1 LDAAPIVVRVAALG
15 AVCIFL
21 GRYELGICFGTSTD
35 AYSDIVMSFN

>member
-21 GRYELGICFGTSTD
+21 GRYEFGIYFGASTD
-35 AYSDIVMSFN
+35 AYSEIVMSFN